1 MAMTTRCP
9 QCGTVFKV
17 VADQLRVRNGLVRC
31 GVCAAVFDGYACLAT
46 GAAPPP
52 PRRMPPAVFRNRADM
67 LRAVPPP
74 QPEPDEPEPGEPGFS
89 GEHDFPAYGPGLSGT
104 VPELPVEPVFAEIA
118 PENYRPWYGADDAP
132 QADAER
138 DPSRPAVFGEARP
151 RPLRA
156 PDAGPGAATSAGEP
170 LLPIGDIRR
179 RLWAGLV
186 VLAAVALV
194 LQVALVYRTPL
205 ASAAPVLRPVLDALC
220 APFGCKAGYVRRLE
234 RISIMSS
241 SLQPVQGA
249 AADSDPMRLTLR
261 VVLRNRY
268 DRPQPWP
275 ALIVDLTDLSDTV
288 VVRKALPPE
297 SYLPPALA
305 AGPFGPGQEVGLNIP
320 LEVAG
325 VRVNGYQL
333 DKYFP

>member
-31 GVCAAVFDGYACLAT
+31 GVCSAVFDGYACLAT
-46 GAAPPP
+46 GAVPPP
-52 PRRMPPAVFRNRADM
+52 QRRMPPAVFRNRADM

-74 QPEPDEPEPGEPGFS
+74 ESEPDQADPDEPVFPEPES
-89 GEHDFPAYGPGLSGT
+89 SVSARS
-104 VPELPVEPVFAEIA
+104 PELPVEPVFAELA
-118 PENYRPWYGADDAP
+118 PEGYRPWYGADDAP
-132 QADAER
+132 EAEAEEER
-138 DPSRPAVFGEARP
+138 GGGSSLPAVFGETRP
-151 RPLRA
+151 RTLRVGDGN
-156 PDAGPGAATSAGEP
+156 PDAPVFPGEP
-170 LLPIGDIRR
+170 ALPIGDIRR
-179 RLWAGLV
+179 RLWTGLA
-186 VLAAVALV
+186 VLAAVALL
-194 LQVALVYRTPL
+194 LQAAIVYRTPL
-205 ASAAPVLRPVLDALC
+205 ASAAPVLRPALAALC
-220 APFGCKAGYVRRLE
+220 APFGCAVGYVRRLE

-241 SLQPVQGA
+241 SLQPVPGTS
-249 AADSDPMRLTLR
+249 ADSDPMRLTLR

-275 ALIVDLTDLSDTV
+275 GLLLDLTDFSDTV

-297 SYLPPALA
+297 SYLPPGLS
-305 AGPFGPGQEVGLNIP
+305 AGPFGAGQEVGLSIP